1 MEAHL
6 SGSLFGYSDDG
17 CCSLDWAW
25 VLGTFVWL
33 STDWHGVGLARVL
46 CLVFIRADANK
57 VDPPTRDGQAK
68 QTAKEE
74 KKAILIS

>member
-1 MEAHL
+1 METHL
-6 SGSLFGYSDDG
+6 GGALFGCTDDG
-17 CCSLDWAW
+17 CCSLDRAG

-33 STDWHGVGLARVL
+33 SINWHGVGLARVL
-46 CLVFIRADANK
+46 CLFFIRAEASE

>member
-1 MEAHL
+1 
-6 SGSLFGYSDDG
+6 
-17 CCSLDWAW
+17 
-25 VLGTFVWL
+25 
-33 STDWHGVGLARVL
+33 VGLARVL
-46 CLVFIRADANK
+46 CLFFIRAEASE